1 MQEVNACVNL
11 EAGLPLPVVI
21 DVPKACFVKAITTPP
36 AAVGNVWPHLK
47 EVIPTGVTPTIE
59 SKDPNARVI
68 FAAKEAD
75 FRIKVL
81 ANMRHATGKRP
92 GLGIAGSRQSNRH
105 IVATEPGCIRLRDET
120 RKECIVTKP

>member
-1 MQEVNACVNL
+1 MQEVNTCVNL

-21 DVPKACFVKAITTPP
+21 DVPKACFVEAITTPP

-59 SKDPNARVI
+59 SKYANTRVI
-68 FAAKEAD
+68 FAAKETD

-92 GLGIAGSRQSNRH
+92 RLGIAGSRQSHRH
-105 IVATEPGCIRLRDET
+105 VVATEPRRVRLRHET
-120 RKECIVTKP
+120 REECIVTKA